1 MPETTRYSKPFA
13 ELLTNERLN
22 SLALGVPNLGMRP
35 RLEALR
41 IETAFEP
48 EAVRDRDMAQC
59 CLAAIWL
66 YHDFFDE
73 SHRIS
78 QNIATASGSY
88 WHGILHRREPDAWN
102 SKYWFKRV
110 GGHPVFPELVAA
122 ARELTQAE
130 PPSRETEFLL
140 RQTRWDP
147 FAFIDLCETAR
158 LGHTPA
164 EPLCRRIQLA
174 EWRILFDYCY
184 RQAVGA

>member
-1 MPETTRYSKPFA
+1 MDETAHYSQPFT
-13 ELLTNERLN
+13 ELLANERLN
-22 SLALGVPNLGMRP
+22 SLVPGAPNLGMRP
-35 RLEALR
+35 RLDALR

-48 EAVRDRDMAQC
+48 RTVRDPDMARC
-59 CLAAIWL
+59 CLAAVWL

-78 QNIATASGSY
+78 QGIATTSGNY

-102 SKYWFKRV
+102 AKYWFKRV
-110 GGHPVFPELVAA
+110 GSHPVFPEVTVA
-122 ARELTQAE
+122 ARELAQAE
-130 PPSRETEFLL
+130 PPSHETEFLL
-140 RQTRWDP
+140 RQTAWDP
-147 FAFIDLCETAR
+147 FAFIDLCDTAR

-184 RQAVGA
+184 RRAVGD